1 MKMNK
6 TSCIYSL
13 PFGGGLG
20 RGARGA
26 IWLILELILVTMAC
40 WWAFDPVIVSTYT
53 KYLPLGFD
61 AERIVKVDVGN
72 PFNYEDEWNYSI
84 EINNETEILCK
95 KIQEMD
101 EVEFAS
107 LGDDYNQLGFVTRYQ
122 EAFYNG
128 NDSLY
133 ACKLSFSKDSKIF
146 QIMGVESLTPSVPT
160 NELTSGCEPEECVII
175 TRSMAMALYGT
186 IDVAGRTIK
195 GRMYIW
201 NDKKRKT
208 EYVIK
213 PFRIHAVVEDVRSD
227 LESED
232 YCIAFVCGWGSSY
245 NPIIVRLRDG
255 VNAERFIEQYK
266 REMQHS
272 LKTEHCYIRN
282 MQSSIQYIKEKYE
295 SGWTG
300 RRAHRNLLIAAFFA
314 CNLTFGVIGTLLMY
328 TRQRKE
334 EAGVKMAFG
343 ATRLSIFL
351 GFLREAWLITTFS
364 VLIGC
369 IFYFQLA
376 YASGLYVRPVCY
388 QGNHY
393 WFDSF
398 GTHFLVVSLCVYL
411 IILCFVLLGT
421 IIPAWR
427 ISRSKITEALK
438 E

>member
-1 MKMNK
+1 MNK
-6 TSCIYSL
+6 KEHTSHIKFL
-13 PFGGGLG
+13 PLK
-20 RGARGA
+20 GAGGA

-40 WWAFDPVIVSTYT
+40 WWAFDPVIVSTYI
-53 KYLPLGFD
+53 KYLPLGYD

-107 LGDDYNQLGFVTRYQ
+107 LGDKYNQLGFDTRYQ

-146 QIMGVESLTPSVPT
+146 QIMGIESLTPSVPT
-160 NELTSGCEPEECVII
+160 NELTSGCEPKECVII
-175 TRSMAMALYGT
+175 TRSMAMALYGS

-213 PFRIHAVVEDVRSD
+213 PFRIHAVVEDVHPD
-227 LESED
+227 LESAD
-232 YCIAFVCGWGSSY
+232 YCIAFVCDWGSSY
-245 NPIIVRLRDG
+245 NPIFVRLRDG

-314 CNLTFGVIGTLLMY
+314 CNLTFG
-328 TRQRKE
+328 
-334 EAGVKMAFG
+334 
-343 ATRLSIFL
+343 ATRMSIFL
-351 GFLREAWLITTFS
+351 GLLRESWLITTFS

-376 YASGLYVRPVCY
+376 YASGLDVRPVCY

-411 IILCFVLLGT
+411 IILSFVLLGT
-421 IIPAWR
+421 VIPAWR